1 MASLRKIFERSATM
15 KQIEMKIYLTDAD
28 ERLIQRKMREL
39 SETRG
44 HKYSE
49 QDVLKLAFFRG
60 LIEWEEKGE
69 QA

>member
-1 MASLRKIFERSATM
+1 M